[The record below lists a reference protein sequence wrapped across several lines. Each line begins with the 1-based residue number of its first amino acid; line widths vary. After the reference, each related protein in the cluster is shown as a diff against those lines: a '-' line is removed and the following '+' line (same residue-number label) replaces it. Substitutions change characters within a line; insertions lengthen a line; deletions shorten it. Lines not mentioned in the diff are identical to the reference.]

1 MSATKYCK
9 NMQYSIFPIK
19 STSQMT
25 VNQEDKTVI
34 QKIHK
39 SGVNNN
45 NKRSTQESKIEFQEV
60 I

>member
-1 MSATKYCK
+1 
-9 NMQYSIFPIK
+9 MQDSIFPIK

-25 VNQEDKTVI
+25 VNREDKTVI

-45 NKRSTQESKIEFQEV
+45 NKRSTHESKIEFQEV